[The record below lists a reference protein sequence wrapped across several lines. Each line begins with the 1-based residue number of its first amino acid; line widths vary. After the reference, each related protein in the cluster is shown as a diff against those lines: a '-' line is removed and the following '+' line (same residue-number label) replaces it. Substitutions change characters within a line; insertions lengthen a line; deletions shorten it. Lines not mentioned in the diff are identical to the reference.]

1 MINSLKSS
9 RGFITLTITLII
21 IILVTILSLMTGRM
35 LMNEQRAASNKLRYE
50 EAANAAQAGIDAALA
65 RLSLDNEFRGSFTND
80 SSAPFYQVAF
90 GSDTAIQ
97 AGEGTDLTQHSRTP
111 H

>member
-50 EAANAAQAGIDAALA
+50 EAANAAQAGIDAALFP
-65 RLSLDNEFRGSFTND
+65 LCVGEYFH
-80 SSAPFYQVAF
+80 SAK
-90 GSDTAIQ
+90 
-97 AGEGTDLTQHSRTP
+97 
-111 H
+111 